1 MIEMTN
7 VSKIYQTGKI
17 SSKALDQISLTIDQG
32 EYVLLTGRSGS
43 GKSTLLNILSGV
55 DHLTEGSVRI
65 NQQEIT
71 SLNEEELS
79 SWRGKEL
86 GIIFQFFQLIPTLSV
101 MENLLLPMDL
111 VNTVAKDKRERKA
124 MELLKL
130 VGLSEHRDKLPNALS
145 GGEQQRVA
153 IARALAND
161 ASILLADEPTGN
173 LDSANAESIFE
184 LLRTLHQQGKTIVM
198 VTHEREIIEGATRKI
213 TVNDGTIIE
222 DIKVGGWSHVLAAV

>member
-17 SSKALDQISLTIDQG
+17 ASKALDQISLTIDQG

-101 MENLLLPMDL
+101 IENLLLPMDL

-130 VGLSEHRDKLPNALS
+130 VGLSGGDCS
-145 GGEQQRVA
+145 G
-153 IARALAND
+153 L
-161 ASILLADEPTGN
+161 
-173 LDSANAESIFE
+173 
-184 LLRTLHQQGKTIVM
+184 GK
-198 VTHEREIIEGATRKI
+198 
-213 TVNDGTIIE
+213 
-222 DIKVGGWSHVLAAV
+222 